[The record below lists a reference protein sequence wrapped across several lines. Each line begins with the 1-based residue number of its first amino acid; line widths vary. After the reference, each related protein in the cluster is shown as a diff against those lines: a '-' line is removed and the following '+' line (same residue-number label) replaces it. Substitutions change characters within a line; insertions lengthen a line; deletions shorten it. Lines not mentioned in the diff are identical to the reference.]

1 MSLFISFEGGEGS
14 GKSTQAEALRRRL
27 EQDGAL
33 FLGVRE
39 PGTTPLGRYLRD
51 WLKREKPREEVL
63 SDRAELFLFA
73 AARAELVDKI
83 IKPALEHRN
92 MIVISDRYADSSVA
106 YQAYGR
112 GLDFDEVN
120 TVNRLATGGLMP
132 DLTFL
137 LDCPPQRGL
146 GRISTSQMSFD
157 MISGT
162 EGGAGRL
169 DAEGF
174 GRFEGEPLE
183 FHEKVR
189 DGYLE
194 LAKSEPERWLL
205 IDAMLPVDQI
215 ADIVWAEVRR
225 RLPDGLSV
233 SGEGDLT
240 LPLFADSVE
249 G

>member
-14 GKSTQAEALRRRL
+14 GKSTQSEALRKRL
-27 EQDGAL
+27 ERDGAL
-33 FLGVRE
+33 FLSVSE

-51 WLKREKPREEVL
+51 WLKREKPKDEVL

-112 GLDFDEVN
+112 GLDFAEVN

-157 MISGT
+157 MISGNDD
-162 EGGAGRL
+162 GVGRI

-189 DGYLE
+189 EGYLE
-194 LAKSEPERWLL
+194 LAGREPDRWHL
-205 IDAMLPVDQI
+205 IDAMLPVDEVERVI
-215 ADIVWAEVRR
+215 WAEIER
-225 RLPDGLSV
+225 RLPDGLGV
-233 SGEGDLT
+233 SGGGDTT
-240 LPLFADSVE
+240 LPLFADSDE